1 MHPREVAFNNLQQH
15 FSDAKHLNMRKL
27 FEQDKDRFK
36 RFSLRFEDIL
46 LDYSKNLI
54 SAETMALLLELAKAS
69 DVESWRDRMFHGEKI
84 NDTEHRAVL
93 HIALRNRSDKAIN
106 IDGEDVMPA
115 VRAVIDHMSEFAGKR
130 ENARSHGG
138 TDAYHDGHKQAHI
151 PLKAD
156 LFRHTFAL
164 QVLERIN
171 SEIEAGRVR
180 NRNGDKIE
188 KAIDE
193 GLLREDG
200 QVLYII
206 EDSIPIMLID
216 QSIKLD

>member
-1 MHPREVAFNNLQQH
+1 MPIDNE
-15 FSDAKHLNMRKL
+15 
-27 FEQDKDRFK
+27 
-36 RFSLRFEDIL
+36 
-46 LDYSKNLI
+46 
-54 SAETMALLLELAKAS
+54 LLEILVCPESQQPVALASA
-69 DVESWRDRMFHGEKI
+69 
-84 NDTEHRAVL
+84 
-93 HIALRNRSDKAIN
+93 
-106 IDGEDVMPA
+106 
-115 VRAVIDHMSEFAGKR
+115 
-130 ENARSHGG
+130 
-138 TDAYHDGHKQAHI
+138 
-151 PLKAD
+151 
-156 LFRHTFAL
+156 

-180 NRNGDKIE
+180 NRGGDKIE